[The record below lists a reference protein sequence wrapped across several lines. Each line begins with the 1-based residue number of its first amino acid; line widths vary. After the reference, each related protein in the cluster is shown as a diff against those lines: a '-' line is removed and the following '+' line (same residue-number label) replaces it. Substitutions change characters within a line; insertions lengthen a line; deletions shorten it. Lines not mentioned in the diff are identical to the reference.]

1 MNNNHKL
8 HKYRIINYIN
18 FIALFSIN
26 ILSSSALADPKQDFE
41 KALKAYDEKGFSI
54 AFDLFKNSAEA
65 GFIMAQQNLAW
76 MYENGIGTDQSYKN
90 AYKWRLKAAKRGV
103 LYAQNDLGSMYLY
116 GRGVPQNYTDAVKW
130 FQKAANSGLAKAQ
143 FNLAV
148 MHQFGKGVSENTN
161 QAAQWYH
168 KAAIQG
174 EESAQYQLGKLY
186 LKGDGVIK
194 ENVFA
199 YMWFNISASQGYTKA
214 IKARDELAM
223 KMSQSDL
230 EYAQSRA
237 KLCVMS
243 AYRQCE

>member
-1 MNNNHKL
+1 MTNNHKL
-8 HKYRIINYIN
+8 HKYMRINYII
-18 FIALFSIN
+18 FIVFFSTI
-26 ILSSSALADPKQDFE
+26 ILSRSAFADPKQDFD
-41 KALKAYDEKGFSI
+41 KALQAYERKEFTVAI
-54 AFDLFKNSAEA
+54 DLFKKSAEA

-76 MYENGIGTDQSYKN
+76 MYENGIGTDHSYKN
-90 AYKWRLKAAKRGV
+90 AYKWRLKAAERGV
-103 LYAQNDLGSMYLY
+103 VYAQNDLGSMYLY
-116 GRGVPQNYTDAVKW
+116 GRGVPQNYIDATKW
-130 FQKAANSGLAKAQ
+130 FQKAAYSGLAKAQ

-148 MHQFGKGVSENTN
+148 MYQFGRGVPKNTL
-161 QAAQWYH
+161 QAAKWYS